1 MDIGG
6 YYRDRVDLKAIGNL
20 IVKKILPITNAII
33 AIISGLCVLLGY
45 FFPRVL
51 GNLQSLLINWAIILA
66 AVALLL
72 GIINLAKVH
81 WKKMGS
87 EGMGSVY
94 SIVLLISLVVTMI
107 IVGFS
112 GPTGSWSLW
121 LFNTFQVPI
130 EISLLAVLAVI
141 LVYAGARLLSRRP
154 KWNTILFLVTV
165 LIVLLGSVPLFIVG
179 EIAPLTIVRTW
190 LAQVPAIAGARGI
203 LLGVAL
209 GTVATGLRILIGVD
223 RPYGG

>member
-1 MDIGG
+1 
-6 YYRDRVDLKAIGNL
+6 
-20 IVKKILPITNAII
+20 VKKILPITNAII
-33 AIISGLCVLLGY
+33 AIASGVLVLLGY
-45 FFPRVL
+45 FFPAVR
-51 GNLQSLLINWAIILA
+51 GIQSILIGWAIILA
-66 AVALLL
+66 AFALLL
-72 GIINLAKVH
+72 GIFNLAMVH
-81 WKKMGS
+81 WKKVGS
-87 EGMGSVY
+87 EEPGSVY
-94 SIVLLISLVVTMI
+94 SIVLLISLILTII
-107 IVGFS
+107 IVSIS

-121 LFNTFQVPI
+121 VFNTFQVPV

-165 LIVLLGSVPLFIVG
+165 LVVLLGSVPLFFFG
-179 EIAPLTIVRTW
+179 EITPLNVVRGW
-190 LAQVPAIAGARGI
+190 LAQVPAVAGARGL